1 MENVLNPWE
10 VKGEIDYEQLMKQ
23 FGIAGMDE
31 YIGKIPDHILF
42 RRGIVYGQ
50 RDFSRIADAIA
61 NKKQFIMM
69 TGLMPSGKFHFGH
82 KLVADQILYYQ
93 SLGAKIYLCVADLE
107 AYNTRLGD
115 LEELKKIAIEEYLV
129 NYIALGLKPKNLDF
143 YFQSNRSKDSE
154 KSNKYYKLAAMAARH
169 ITFNEIQAIYGDLS
183 PGKITSALI
192 QVSDMLHPQLIE
204 GPVPTIV
211 PVGFD
216 QDPHIRL
223 ARDISQR
230 MTTGPSEDSVKI
242 SSDRLQIPE
251 SSNDSAKLSFIQL
264 SSTCH
269 KFIPGLKGGKMSSSD
284 PYSYVSLTDSVEEA
298 NDKIMKHA
306 FSGGRNSLEEH
317 RRLGG
322 NPEIDVCFQW
332 LYAFVE
338 PKDKKI
344 KKIEED
350 YKSGK
355 LLTGELKQYTVELL
369 TKFLEKHQKAREAAK
384 SKIGRFLKN

>member
-1 MENVLNPWE
+1 MESVINPWE
-10 VKGEIDYEQLMKQ
+10 VKGSVDYEQLMKQ
-23 FGIAGMDE
+23 FGIGPMSEFAGKITDSSDE
-31 YIGKIPDHILF
+31 SAKLKIPDHVLF
-42 RRGIVYGQ
+42 RRGVVYGQ
-50 RDFSRIADAIA
+50 RDFGRIADAIA
-61 NKKQFIMM
+61 NKKNFVMM

-93 SLGAKIYLCVADLE
+93 SMGAKIYLCVADLE

-115 LEELKKIAIEEYLV
+115 LEELRKIAIEEYLL
-129 NYIALGLKPKNLDF
+129 NYIALGLKPKNVDF

-154 KSNKYYKLAAMAARH
+154 KANKYYRLAGMVARH
-169 ITFNEIQAIYGDLS
+169 ITFNEIQAIYGELS

-192 QVSDMLHPQLIE
+192 QVSDMLHPQLLE

-230 MTTGPSEDSVKI
+230 LNMN
-242 SSDRLQIPE
+242 L
-251 SSNDSAKLSFIQL
+251 IQL

-284 PYSYVSLTDSVEEA
+284 PYSYVSLTDTIEEA
-298 NDKIMKHA
+298 KDKIMKHA

-317 RRLGG
+317 RKLGG
-322 NPEIDVCFQW
+322 DTNVDVCFQW
-332 LYAFVE
+332 LYAFLE

-355 LLTGELKQYTVELL
+355 LLSGELKQYTVELL
-369 TKFLEKHQKAREAAK
+369 TKFLEKHQKAREVAR
-384 SKIGRFLKN
+384 SKVDRFLKN

>member
-1 MENVLNPWE
+1 MIIMESVINPWE
-10 VKGEIDYEQLMKQ
+10 VKGDINYEQLMKQ
-23 FGIAGMDE
+23 FGIASMSE
-31 YIGKIPDHILF
+31 FAGKMPDHVLF

-61 NKKQFIMM
+61 NKKRFVMM

-82 KLVADQILYYQ
+82 KLVADQIIYYQ
-93 SLGAKIYLCVADLE
+93 GMGAKIYLCVADIE

-115 LEELKKIAIEEYLV
+115 IEELKKIAIEEYLV

-143 YFQSNRSKDSE
+143 YFQSNRSRNAE
-154 KSNKYYKLAAMAARH
+154 KSNKYYRLAGMAARH
-169 ITFNEIQAIYGDLS
+169 ITFNEIQAIYGELS

-204 GPVPTIV
+204 GPVPTVI

-216 QDPHIRL
+216 QDPHLRL
-223 ARDISQR
+223 ARDILQR
-230 MTTGPSEDSVKI
+230 LNMNLTKSSSEDLAKI
-242 SSDRLQIPE
+242 SSD
-251 SSNDSAKLSFIQL
+251 KLSFIQL
-264 SSTCH
+264 SSTYH

-284 PYSYVSLTDSVEEA
+284 PYSYVSLTDSAEEA

-317 RRLGG
+317 RKSGG
-322 NPEIDVCFQW
+322 NTEIDVCFQW
-332 LYAFVE
+332 LYAFLE
-338 PKDKKI
+338 PNDKKI
-344 KKIEED
+344 KKIEEE

-369 TKFLEKHQKAREAAK
+369 TKFLEKHQKAREKAK
-384 SKIGRFLKN
+384 SKVDRFLKN